1 MPIELT
7 FFINPDTRRLLV
19 PIALLIRNRLKELG
33 LGQRDLARAAHV
45 TESYISQLLTQKKL
59 PPSPTRTD
67 MYEKIGRA
75 LKLPQGQLAKLAE
88 QQRREQ
94 LRKRLGDHPGPL
106 LHDARELIL
115 RKCQPRKTRQIRAIF
130 EKQPFGELER
140 FVTQKLLGVVKSV
153 ARQELDNPAWVRKV
167 ARLSKKSYPQMRVTV
182 LEFLDTTIFDL
193 SNENCIAFLD
203 PLIESWDIDL
213 ATFCIEIVLN
223 RRVAPG
229 HHKTFEFIEKGPD
242 RTAGEEPGLKDFLRD
257 SLLSGDT
264 TEEELA
270 FLRSL
275 TFENKRPTSLYYYRE
290 IQSLRD
296 PLHFQPPTRKPSAR

>member
-1 MPIELT
+1 
-7 FFINPDTRRLLV
+7 
-19 PIALLIRNRLKELG
+19 
-33 LGQRDLARAAHV
+33 
-45 TESYISQLLTQKKL
+45 
-59 PPSPTRTD
+59 
-67 MYEKIGRA
+67 MYEKIGRV
-75 LKLPQGQLAKLAE
+75 LKFPKGQLAKLAE

-94 LRKRLGDHPGPL
+94 FRKLLGDRPPPL
-106 LHDARELIL
+106 LHDVRELIL
-115 RKCQPRKTRQIRAIF
+115 RKCHPKKTRQIRGIF
-130 EKQPFGELER
+130 EKQHFGELER

-153 ARQELDNPAWVRKV
+153 ARQELDNPTWVRKV

-229 HHKTFEFIEKGPD
+229 HHKTFEFLERGPD
-242 RTAGEEPGLKDFLRD
+242 KTSEEEPGLKEFLQD
-257 SLLSGDT
+257 PLLSGDA
-264 TEEELA
+264 TEEELT
-270 FLRSL
+270 FLRAL

-290 IQSLRD
+290 LQNLRD
-296 PLHFQPPTRKPSAR
+296 PLHFQTSNKKPSGR

>member
-1 MPIELT
+1 M
-7 FFINPDTRRLLV
+7 D
-19 PIALLIRNRLKELG
+19 IALVIRNRLKELR

-59 PPSPTRTD
+59 PPAPNRTD

-75 LKLPQGQLAKLAE
+75 LQLPHGQLAKLAD
-88 QQRREQ
+88 QQRREH
-94 LRKRLGDHPGPL
+94 LRKRLGDQPTPL
-106 LHDARELIL
+106 LHNVRELIL
-115 RKCQPRKTRQIRAIF
+115 RKCHPEKAREIRTIF
-130 EKQPFGELER
+130 EKQHFGELER

-153 ARQELDNPAWVRKV
+153 ARQELENPTWMRNV

-229 HHKTFEFIEKGPD
+229 HHKTFEFMERRPD
-242 RTAGEEPGLKDFLRD
+242 QASGEEPGLKEFLQD
-257 SLLSGDT
+257 PLLSGDV
-264 TEEELA
+264 TEEELG
-270 FLRSL
+270 FLRTL
-275 TFENKRPTSLYYYRE
+275 TFKNKRPTPLYYYRE
-290 IQSLRD
+290 LQNLRD
-296 PLHFQPPTRKPSAR
+296 PVHFQPSTKKT

>member
-1 MPIELT
+1 V
-7 FFINPDTRRLLV
+7 D
-19 PIALLIRNRLKELG
+19 IALIIRNRLKELG

-45 TESYISQLLTQKKL
+45 TESYISQLLAQKKL
-59 PPSPTRTD
+59 PPAPNRTD

-75 LKLPQGQLAKLAE
+75 LQLPQGQLAKLAD

-94 LRKRLGDHPGPL
+94 LRKRLGDQPTPL

-115 RKCQPRKTRQIRAIF
+115 RKCHPRKTREIRAIF
-130 EKQPFGELER
+130 EKQHFGELER

-153 ARQELDNPAWVRKV
+153 ARQELDNATWVRKV

-182 LEFLDTTIFDL
+182 LEFLNTTIFDL

-229 HHKTFEFIEKGPD
+229 HHKTFEFMERGPD
-242 RTAGEEPGLKDFLRD
+242 KTSGEEPGLKDFLND
-257 SLLSGDT
+257 PLLSGDV
-264 TEEELA
+264 TEEELT
-270 FLRSL
+270 FLRTL
-275 TFENKRPTSLYYYRE
+275 TFSTKRPTPLYYYRE
-290 IQSLRD
+290 LQSLRD
-296 PLHFQPPTRKPSAR
+296 PLHFQPPTKKASP

>member
-1 MPIELT
+1 M
-7 FFINPDTRRLLV
+7 D
-19 PIALLIRNRLKELG
+19 IALLIRNRLKELG

-59 PPSPTRTD
+59 PPAPNRTD

-75 LKLPQGQLAKLAE
+75 LKLPHGQLAKLAD

-94 LRKRLGDHPGPL
+94 IRKRLGDQPIPL
-106 LHDARELIL
+106 LHNVRELIL
-115 RKCQPRKTRQIRAIF
+115 RKCHPRKTREIRAIF
-130 EKQPFGELER
+130 EKQHFGELER

-153 ARQELDNPAWVRKV
+153 ARQELDNSTWVRQV

-182 LEFLDTTIFDL
+182 LEFLNTTIFDL

-229 HHKTFEFIEKGPD
+229 HHKTFEFMERGPD
-242 RTAGEEPGLKDFLRD
+242 KTSGEEPGLKDFLQD
-257 SLLSGDT
+257 PLLSGDA
-264 TEEELA
+264 TEEELI
-270 FLRSL
+270 FLRTL
-275 TFENKRPTSLYYYRE
+275 MFGNKRPTSLYYYRE
-290 IQSLRD
+290 LQNLRD
-296 PLHFQPPTRKPSAR
+296 PLHFQTSTKRPSV

>member
-1 MPIELT
+1 M
-7 FFINPDTRRLLV
+7 D
-19 PIALLIRNRLKELG
+19 IALLIRNRLKELG

-59 PPSPTRTD
+59 PPAPNRTD

-75 LKLPQGQLAKLAE
+75 LKLPPGQLAKLAD

-94 LRKRLGDHPGPL
+94 IRKRLGDQPTPL
-106 LHDARELIL
+106 LHNVRELIL
-115 RKCQPRKTRQIRAIF
+115 RKCHPRKTREIRAIF
-130 EKQPFGELER
+130 EKQHFGELER

-153 ARQELDNPAWVRKV
+153 ARQELDNSTWVRQV

-182 LEFLDTTIFDL
+182 LEFLNTTIFDL

-229 HHKTFEFIEKGPD
+229 HHKTFEFMERGPD
-242 RTAGEEPGLKDFLRD
+242 KTSGEEPGLKDFLKD
-257 SLLSGDT
+257 PLLSGDAT
-264 TEEELA
+264 QEELM
-270 FLRSL
+270 FLRAL

-290 IQSLRD
+290 LQNLRD
-296 PLHFQPPTRKPSAR
+296 PLHFQTSTKRPSV

>member
-1 MPIELT
+1 M
-7 FFINPDTRRLLV
+7 D
-19 PIALLIRNRLKELG
+19 IALIIRNRLKELG

-59 PPSPTRTD
+59 PPAPNRTD

-75 LKLPQGQLAKLAE
+75 LKLPHGELAKLAD

-94 LRKRLGDHPGPL
+94 LRKRLGDQPGPL
-106 LHDARELIL
+106 LSDVRDLIL
-115 RKCQPRKTRQIRAIF
+115 RKCDSGKARQIRAIF

-140 FVTQKLLGVVKSV
+140 FVTQKLLNVVKNV
-153 ARQELDNPAWVRKV
+153 ARQELNNPTWVRKV

-182 LEFLDTTIFDL
+182 LKFLDTTIFDL
-193 SNENCIAFLD
+193 SNENCMAFLD

-229 HHKTFEFIEKGPD
+229 HHKTFEFMEKGPEK
-242 RTAGEEPGLKDFLRD
+242 TSVEEPGLKEFFQDP
-257 SLLSGDT
+257 LLSGGV
-264 TEEELA
+264 TEEERA

-275 TFENKRPTSLYYYRE
+275 TFDNKRPTPLYYYRE
-290 IQSLRD
+290 IQNLRD
-296 PLHFQPPTRKPSAR
+296 PLHFLPPNRSRSTK

>member
-1 MPIELT
+1 M
-7 FFINPDTRRLLV
+7 D
-19 PIALLIRNRLKELG
+19 IALLIRNRLKELG

-59 PPSPTRTD
+59 PPAPNRTD
-67 MYEKIGRA
+67 MYETIGRA
-75 LKLPQGQLAKLAE
+75 LQLPQGQLAQLAE

-94 LRKRLGDHPGPL
+94 LRKRLGDQPTPL
-106 LHDARELIL
+106 LHDVRELIL
-115 RKCQPRKTRQIRAIF
+115 RKCHPKKTRQIRGIF
-130 EKQPFGELER
+130 EKQHFGELER

-153 ARQELDNPAWVRKV
+153 ARQELDNPTWVRKV

-193 SNENCIAFLD
+193 SNENCMAFLD

-229 HHKTFEFIEKGPD
+229 HHKTFEFLERGPD
-242 RTAGEEPGLKDFLRD
+242 KTSEEEPGLKEFLQD
-257 SLLSGDT
+257 PLLSGDA
-264 TEEELA
+264 TEEELT
-270 FLRSL
+270 FLRTL

-290 IQSLRD
+290 LQSLRD
-296 PLHFQPPTRKPSAR
+296 PLHFQTSRRKPSGR